1 MAFLVIDSNVPRDL
15 SDPLISFRVQGREVA
30 HISAAGAIQVQ
41 NVSYSD
47 GSSGTSPVGLSGI
60 DGGKF

>member
-30 HISAAGAIQVQ
+30 HISAVGGIQVQ

-47 GSSGTSPVGLSGI
+47 GSSGGSSANLSGI
-60 DGGKF
+60 DGGNF